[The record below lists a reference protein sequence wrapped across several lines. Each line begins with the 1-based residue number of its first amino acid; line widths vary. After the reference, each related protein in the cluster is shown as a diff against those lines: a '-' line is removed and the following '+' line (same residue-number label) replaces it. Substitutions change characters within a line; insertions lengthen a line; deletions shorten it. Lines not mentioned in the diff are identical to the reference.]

1 MSTTDTDVQNLV
13 VNKLTLSQY
22 TELKNAGTVSAT
34 ESYEITDIDSKILD
48 FYGTCTTAAGT
59 QAKVVT
65 CPGFILQEGISIRV
79 KFTNNQDYN
88 GAPTL
93 NVNNTGAKTIVSKSG
108 TNAIRYCWMAGE
120 VVAFT
125 YDGTNWIM
133 QDGGIATTT
142 YYGVTKLQTSTTST
156 GTGLAATPASIN
168 NLVQN
173 MIEPY
178 DVYST
183 TGTYAVGDRVRY
195 NNNAWECNT
204 AISTAEAWTEAH
216 WTKID
221 PIQIQLDDL
230 SVLDNNAVK
239 LNGNQTINDVK
250 TFTSPIPIDTSAD
263 DGRVVTK
270 LENITLG
277 TDPTINAYGGFKT
290 VDSNDVQFANCN
302 CSYSTT
308 GKIGCNF
315 WISRS
320 DSGTA
325 VSGTLGIYIDKNG
338 TSAYTQ
344 APTPDVSANN
354 TEIATTAYINTKFQ
368 VVSTLPASPDANTY
382 YFIPAS

>member
-1 MSTTDTDVQNLV
+1 MVYRTTVIATLTNLPETNTPSV
-13 VNKLTLSQY
+13 TCESPATEVPFTFTYTPVYNGNNRWSVTLDMIQTGPGSS
-22 TELKNAGTVSAT
+22 EGGSGGTV
-34 ESYEITDIDSKILD
+34 
-48 FYGTCTTAAGT
+48 
-59 QAKVVT
+59 QASVFG
-65 CPGFILQEGISIRV
+65 PFILT
-79 KFTNNQDYN
+79 FTATDY
-88 GAPTL
+88 APVIYTVEMNSAPFEIAMEQYVTRLL
-93 NVNNTGAKTIVSKSG
+93 NER
-108 TNAIRYCWMAGE
+108 TNIGYIIKDTE
-120 VVAFT
+120 VR
-125 YDGTNWIM
+125 
-133 QDGGIATTT
+133 
-142 YYGVTKLQTSTTST
+142 
-156 GTGLAATPASIN
+156 N
-168 NLVQN
+168 NL
-173 MIEPY
+173 
-178 DVYST
+178 ST
-183 TGTYAVGDRVRY
+183 
-195 NNNAWECNT
+195 
-204 AISTAEAWTEAH
+204 
-216 WTKID
+216 
-221 PIQIQLDDL
+221 
-230 SVLDNNAVK
+230 LDNNAVK

-315 WISRS
+315 WVSRS

-325 VSGTLGIYIDKNG
+325 VSGALGIYIDKNG